1 MNPTESTNVARGSVR
16 IPMIQTC
23 QALESLRDSGHSLST
38 ALAEPVDNSIEARAN
53 VIQVWLDQSK
63 NSRGKSHVH
72 RITIADDGTGMD
84 DNTLH
89 HYLQIGFSTRYMR
102 NDTIGKYG
110 VGAKLAALNFGRR
123 IDVWSRDDARK
134 PWQHVY
140 FDLDEAIQE
149 ERSGKAPGVE
159 APDVGPLPEDLKVQV
174 PAGSGTIVI
183 WSKVERLEEGRF
195 AQNFDDLRVEVEKE
209 LSRIFR
215 YFIAG
220 GIRLSVNETLL
231 LPHDPLFLMEGSW
244 ADKVLTEHLVSDKRG
259 SRDAQVASRHFPA
272 RLICDRQI
280 PVPGTGGQKVRLR
293 VTLYP
298 KEVVR
303 KRQMGGDKLA
313 TKLRV
318 PENEGCIS
326 FVRLEREISY
336 TNVPR
341 IFPRGVENP
350 DRFIGIEV
358 AFSPV
363 LDSFFGVR
371 NVKRG
376 VEPHGELRDA
386 LRKELQQHVAAARK
400 ELEAIWGQ
408 VAQETRETEGE
419 HAPVVDAVKAADLTL
434 PKGRVEEKLP
444 PDEVEQKLRDIA
456 RDVVGEE
463 DEKKQE
469 EYVAKIRELPFVL
482 ESVSFPGNMF
492 IDVQHIN
499 NQVIIRLN
507 TRHRFYR
514 EMWEPIKSIA
524 HRDAGSVSGAEAV
537 QTARRTLEAL
547 TLLVIAYGKAE
558 SMHPTPTHQ
567 YSELVMYW
575 GQFLDTLMGKVKD
588 VL

>member
-1 MNPTESTNVARGSVR
+1 MNPSEITNVPRQGVR

-53 VIQVWLDQSK
+53 VIQIWLDESS
-63 NSRGKSHVH
+63 NSRGKKHVH

-102 NDTIGKYG
+102 DDTIGKYG

-123 IDVWSRDDARK
+123 IDVWSRTDARS

-140 FDLDEAIQE
+140 FDLDQAIAE
-149 ERSGKAPGVE
+149 EQNGKAPGVD
-159 APDVGPLPEDLKVQV
+159 APDKAPIPGDLQIQL
-174 PAGSGTIVI
+174 PAGSGTVVM
-183 WSKVERLEEGRF
+183 WSKVDRLEEGRL
-195 AQNFDDLRVEVEKE
+195 AQSFDELRVEVEKE

-215 YFIAG
+215 YFISG
-220 GIRLSVNETLL
+220 GIKLSVNETML
-231 LPHDPLFLMEGSW
+231 LPHDPLFLLEGSW
-244 ADKVLTEHLVSDKRG
+244 ADKILTEHLATDK
-259 SRDAQVASRHFPA
+259 SIARDPKNLRHFPA
-272 RLICDRQI
+272 SVICDRQI
-280 PVPGTGGQKVRLR
+280 PVPGTGQQVRLR

-298 KEVVR
+298 KEVIR
-303 KRQMGGDKLA
+303 KRHMGGDKLA

-326 FVRLEREISY
+326 FVRLDREISY

-358 AFSPV
+358 AFSPA

-386 LRKELQQHVAAARK
+386 LRKELQQHIAAARK
-400 ELEAIWGQ
+400 ELESIWGR
-408 VAQETRETEGE
+408 VAQEARETEGE
-419 HAPVVDAVKAADLTL
+419 HAPVVDAVKNANRTL
-434 PKGRVEEKLP
+434 PKGRVEETLP
-444 PDEVEQKLRDIA
+444 PEEVERRLRDIA
-456 RDVVGEE
+456 RDVAGEE
-463 DEKKQE
+463 DQKRQE
-469 EYVAKIRELPFVL
+469 EYLDRIRHLPFVV
-482 ESVSFPGNMF
+482 ESVSYPGNMF

-524 HRDAGSVSGAEAV
+524 QRDAGSVSGAEAV

-558 SMHPTPTHQ
+558 SMHPSPTQQ